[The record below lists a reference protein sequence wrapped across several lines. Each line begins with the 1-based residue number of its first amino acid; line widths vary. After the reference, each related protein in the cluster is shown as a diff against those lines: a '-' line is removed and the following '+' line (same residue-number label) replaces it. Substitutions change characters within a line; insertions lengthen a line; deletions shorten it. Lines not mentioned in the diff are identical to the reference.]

1 LATESEVQVQVEV
14 VVVRKALCSSEFN
27 VANPHEPT
35 QGGRPHPRHGQ
46 DISFKSEFQMT
57 KETVISRSLRLMFS
71 GSVVLGLGAFN
82 AAQAQTADAPAMQRV
97 EITGSSIKRAQAE
110 GALPV
115 QTVTHDDIA
124 KLGVTNTEA
133 LLSQITANTAV
144 GGFNSA
150 SSVGSSTYG
159 ESTAS
164 LRGIGANKTLILVN
178 GRRLANYATD
188 GAAVD
193 INAIP
198 LAAVDHVEVLKDG
211 ASGVYGSDAI
221 GGVINFILRNNFNGV
236 EVTGYGSATKD
247 GGGLTRKASIIAGWG
262 DFDADRYNIT
272 VAADL
277 SKDTTIYGTQ
287 RGYAGNS
294 WNNNGLRD
302 QSATPSGTLY
312 TFDPNTTPNAGGVIP
327 HTLNTLGSKIG
338 NPLTEANCGANGSA
352 WNAVEGICRFNS
364 APYVGLVPQVER
376 ANLSASFRF
385 KLDENNEFFVE
396 GFHSQQK
403 TSNNSQPSP
412 YSNSFLSTDN
422 AFAAANVYPSIT
434 VAPGSPYYPSAYLA
448 AKAPDQ
454 LGKPVS
460 VTYRAFDAGNRA
472 TEDMAKLSHL
482 VLGMRGTVKG
492 YDYDVAYTHNASDV
506 SENTLQG
513 YSNQV
518 ALVRLLSNNPA
529 FNPWTMHQSPAL
541 AQQIYATNYVG
552 QMIHSTLTNDMLA
565 ARVSG
570 DLYQLPA
577 GMARFALGGSLSDE
591 KLDLSPSAAYQSG
604 DISGYGG
611 QTLPLSAS
619 RSNQALF
626 GELNV
631 PIAKHLESD
640 LALRMDRYPNA
651 TSTNPKVSFR
661 YQPLSQLLVRTSY
674 GRGFRVASLPE
685 LNNPQAMGT
694 SSTFVDPVTGTSG
707 QFNVLSGGNPNLKPE
722 KSEQSSLGLVI
733 DPVPGLSVAVDY
745 WKINVSN
752 LVTTLSP
759 EATVEQAA
767 KGNANYTG
775 LVTRDA
781 NGNITQITST
791 NINAGGLKTA
801 GIDLD
806 VRWTIAKTANY
817 GTFATRLNGTYTTQY
832 DQTLPD
838 GTVQPSIAHSITADG
853 SPLNAVANG
862 GIIFRWKHQLAF
874 DWKFQKW
881 GVNLTQNFQSGYW
894 DAARADSATGTDA
907 VHVGAFSTWDAQAA
921 YNGFKNLS
929 LRAGVKN
936 LFNRK
941 PPEVITLGNYFQG
954 GYDPSY
960 YDAHG
965 ATAYVS
971 ATYKF

>member
-1 LATESEVQVQVEV
+1 
-14 VVVRKALCSSEFN
+14 
-27 VANPHEPT
+27 
-35 QGGRPHPRHGQ
+35 
-46 DISFKSEFQMT
+46 MT

-82 AAQAQTADAPAMQRV
+82 AVQAQTADAPAMQRV

-115 QTVTHDDIA
+115 QTVTHEDIA

-133 LLSQITANTAV
+133 LLSSITANTAV
-144 GGFNSA
+144 GGVNTA
-150 SSVGSSTYG
+150 SGVGSSTYG
-159 ESTAS
+159 LASAS
-164 LRGIGANKTLILVN
+164 LRGIGASKTLILVN

-188 GAAVD
+188 GTSVD
-193 INAIP
+193 INSIP
-198 LAAVDHVEVLKDG
+198 LAAVDHVELLKDG

-221 GGVINFILRNNFNGV
+221 GGVINFILRNNFTGV
-236 EVTGYGSATKD
+236 EATGYGSGTKD
-247 GGGLTRKASIIAGWG
+247 GGGVTKKASIIAGWG
-262 DFDADRYNIT
+262 DFDEDRYNIT

-277 SKDTTIYGTQ
+277 SKDTTIYGNQ

-302 QSATPSGTLY
+302 QSATPSGTLFS
-312 TFDPNTTPNAGGVIP
+312 FDPNTTPNSGGVIP
-327 HTLNTLGSKIG
+327 HTLNSLGKNLG
-338 NPLTEANCGANGSA
+338 NPLTKDNCGVNGSS
-352 WNAVEGICRFNS
+352 WNEVEGSCRFNS

-385 KLDENNEFFVE
+385 KLNENNEFFVE

-403 TSNNSQPSP
+403 TNNNSQPSP
-412 YSNSFLSTDN
+412 YSNSFLSTDS
-422 AFAAANVYPSIT
+422 AFGPANVYPSI
-434 VAPGSPYYPSAYLA
+434 VIAPSSPYYPSSYLA
-448 AKAPDQ
+448 ANAPAQ

-460 VTYRAFDAGNRA
+460 VTYRAFDAGNRS
-472 TEDMAKLSHL
+472 TEDMAKQSHL

-506 SENTLQG
+506 SESTQQG

-518 ALVRLLSNNPA
+518 ALVKLLSNNPA
-529 FNPWTMHQSPAL
+529 FNPWVMHQTPEL

-552 QMIHSTLTNDMLA
+552 SMIHSTLTNDSVT

-577 GMARFALGGSLSDE
+577 GMVKFALGGSLTDE

-619 RSNQALF
+619 RSYQALF

-631 PIAKHLESD
+631 PIVKHLESD
-640 LALRMDRYPNA
+640 LAVRTDRYPNA
-651 TSTNPKVSFR
+651 TSTNPKISFR
-661 YQPLSQLLVRTSY
+661 YQPLSQLLVRASY
-674 GRGFRVASLPE
+674 GRGFRVAALPE
-685 LNNPQAMGT
+685 LNNPQTVGT
-694 SSTFVDPVTGTSG
+694 SPTFVDPVTGTSG
-707 QFNVLSGGNPNLKPE
+707 QFNVLAGGNPNLKPE
-722 KSEQSSLGLVI
+722 KSEQSSVGFVI
-733 DPVPGLSVAVDY
+733 DPVQGLSIAVDY
-745 WKINVSN
+745 WKINVNN

-759 EATVEQAA
+759 EAIVAEAA
-767 KGNANYTG
+767 AGNPVYTG
-775 LVTRDA
+775 LVTRDSA
-781 NGNITQITST
+781 KNITQITST
-791 NINAGGLKTA
+791 NLNAGGLKTE
-801 GIDLD
+801 GIDID
-806 VRWTIAKTANY
+806 ARWTIAKTANY
-817 GTFATRLNGTYTTQY
+817 GTFATRLNGTYTTKY
-832 DQTLPD
+832 DLTLPD
-838 GTVQPSIAHSITADG
+838 GTVQPSVAHSIDANG
-853 SPLNAVANG
+853 APLNAVANG

-907 VHVGAFSTWDAQAA
+907 VHVGAFSTWDAQGS
-921 YNGFKNLS
+921 YNGFKNLQ
-929 LRAGVKN
+929 LRVGMKN

-965 ATAYVS
+965 ATGYVS